1 MREAK
6 NTLRARLGAARAAL
20 DPSQWASSDLS
31 RTHAL
36 LGVLSDLPEG
46 ATVAAYASLPGEP
59 STRAAIDAL
68 HRSGHPVLL
77 PVLKRDIAWAW
88 FEGWERTAPAWRGI
102 LKPTGTPLG
111 AEALGRARA
120 IVAPCLAVGLDGT
133 RLGTGGGWYDRA
145 LPHRRS
151 SAIVI
156 ALARDAEVYP
166 TLPVEA
172 HDLRVDA
179 VATESGVTWFTTPPG
194 SIRSE
199 FA

>member
-6 NTLRARLGAARAAL
+6 NTLRARLRGSRAAVPAPL
-20 DPSQWASSDLS
+20 WAAADLA
-31 RTHAL
+31 RTRAL
-36 LGVLSDLPEG
+36 LGALSDLPSD
-46 ATVAAYASLPGEP
+46 APVAAYASLPGEP
-59 STRAAIDAL
+59 STTAAIDAL

-77 PVLKRDIAWAW
+77 PVLRRDIAWAW
-88 FEGWERTAPAWRGI
+88 FEGWEHTAPAWRGI
-102 LKPTGTPLG
+102 PQPTGTALG
-111 AEALGRARA
+111 AEALGLASA

-145 LPHRRS
+145 LPHRQP
-151 SAIVI
+151 SAVVI

-179 VATESGVTWFTTPPG
+179 VATESGVTWFTTPPRAP
-194 SIRSE
+194 RSE